1 MTRLQRREWER
12 ERWREFSP
20 LPARFHGVKNSFAL
34 FTRASALITPQW
46 EHKGTRADA
55 LFIGSIE
62 SSPRGGP
69 FRLMIH
75 STTNEAIMR
84 GYGSPWIGILGIL
97 AAEFYGYALRDSK
110 LIDCVGS
117 WGREGLWK
125 GTTLKWFLFFF
136 FFFFFLWK
144 NGCTKANLSVLF
156 EIFVSSVYKNYKDF
170 MQKSKYDV

>member
-1 MTRLQRREWER
+1 MTRLQRREWGEHDRER
-12 ERWREFSP
+12 EREKWREFSP
-20 LPARFHGVKNSFAL
+20 LPAARFRGVKNSFAL

-46 EHKGTRADA
+46 EHKGTRANA

-97 AAEFYGYALRDSK
+97 AAEFYGYAPRDSK

-117 WGREGLWK
+117 WGYIFERKPLWSD
-125 GTTLKWFLFFF
+125 FSFFF
-136 FFFFFLWK
+136 FWK
-144 NGCTKANLSVLF
+144 NGLQIQKQISIR
-156 EIFVSSVYKNYKDF
+156 EIIRFF
-170 MQKSKYDV
+170 GL